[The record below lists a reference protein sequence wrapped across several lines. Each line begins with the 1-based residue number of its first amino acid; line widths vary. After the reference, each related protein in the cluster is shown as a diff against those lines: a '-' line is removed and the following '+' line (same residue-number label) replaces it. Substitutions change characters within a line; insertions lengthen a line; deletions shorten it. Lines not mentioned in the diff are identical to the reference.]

1 MSIVA
6 SIAAAT
12 AIAFADH
19 MAYLRPLSML
29 ETGNNDYAVGTAGER
44 SRWQIR
50 KTTWRK
56 YTKMSFDRAI
66 NPEIA
71 AVVASAHVQYL
82 RDKLTTAY
90 GGREPSPAQLY
101 CAWNM
106 GLTGFRRRQYL
117 VSRCPAAVQE
127 RAERYANLY
136 ADLKYNQ

>member
-1 MSIVA
+1 MTIA
-6 SIAAAT
+6 SISAAV
-12 AIAFADH
+12 AIAFADQ

-29 ETGNNDYAVGTAGER
+29 ETGNNDYAIGSVGER

-50 KTTWRK
+50 KTTWNK
-56 YTKMSFDRAI
+56 YCKLPFESHSR
-66 NPEIA
+66 NPKISA
-71 AVVASAHVQYL
+71 AVAGLHVQYL
-82 RDKLTTAY
+82 HNKLTTAY

-106 GLTGFRRRQYL
+106 GLTGFRRRKYL

-136 ADLKYNQ
+136 ADIKYHQ